1 MNKKKLSVVMAG
13 AMLASS
19 VAPVLAA
26 EVVKEEV
33 SADNLGLLIQKI
45 RTQLESKTFANETDD
60 DKRVNVGEAG
70 KSVYFIKINGVEY
83 KDAAIDEQ
91 SELQALLGNLAVGT
105 KVEIWSKGFEEKDGK
120 YYAKKEAVPTYANT
134 KELSDLVTPLGTKL
148 SAITDSVV
156 FNTTDDTLK
165 ITFKKAL
172 DMSPIVLAVGDE
184 KYDFDNFRNTDT
196 DSLDVITNATVN
208 NFGGF
213 PKKAAELGD
222 IASEKVEEVTIT
234 AGGYNL
240 QVSDL
245 YDGLMLTEKG
255 HDFFTKLKEAKAMSR
270 SVKVVGNVDTNQI
283 ISETEVANKIK
294 LVNGKVK
301 FTVEF
306 EEVHNMKYPK
316 ETYTIVG
323 TNEKEAERLVK
334 WILAKQAKVD
344 ILAGANRY
352 ETAAKI
358 AEEYAGL
365 TGDNVA
371 LNNSDDVNIV
381 LVNGN
386 ALVDGLAASPLAS
399 AKANTISGDKVS
411 APILLTESN
420 ELPKATKAYLK
431 EVLKNVEVGDLDR
444 VTVNLVG
451 GESVLNKSLE
461 RELKGLGFNVER
473 FGGDNREETSLEVA
487 EAIGNTNS
495 AFVVGADGEADAM
508 SIASVAAELK
518 TPIIVAKR
526 GGISEDAVYELK
538 NKVVTIVGGE
548 SVVTDT
554 ELNDIKAEASGV
566 LRVFGSNRQ
575 ATNAEVINK
584 YYKSGFAGKAENVI
598 VAKDGQNN
606 KSELVDALA
615 AANFASNVNA
625 PIVLATNKLSDAQVN
640 ALELNATGSKALYQV
655 GNGVA
660 RDVVKTIAQRLG
672 LAN

>member
-1 MNKKKLSVVMAG
+1 
-13 AMLASS
+13 
-19 VAPVLAA
+19 
-26 EVVKEEV
+26 
-33 SADNLGLLIQKI
+33 
-45 RTQLESKTFANETDD
+45 
-60 DKRVNVGEAG
+60 
-70 KSVYFIKINGVEY
+70 
-83 KDAAIDEQ
+83 
-91 SELQALLGNLAVGT
+91 
-105 KVEIWSKGFEEKDGK
+105 
-120 YYAKKEAVPTYANT
+120 
-134 KELSDLVTPLGTKL
+134 
-148 SAITDSVV
+148 
-156 FNTTDDTLK
+156 
-165 ITFKKAL
+165 
-172 DMSPIVLAVGDE
+172 
-184 KYDFDNFRNTDT
+184 
-196 DSLDVITNATVN
+196 
-208 NFGGF
+208 
-213 PKKAAELGD
+213 
-222 IASEKVEEVTIT
+222 
-234 AGGYNL
+234 
-240 QVSDL
+240 
-245 YDGLMLTEKG
+245 MLTEKG

-566 LRVFGSNRQ
+566 LRVSGSNRQ

>member
-26 EVVKEEV
+26 EVTKTET

-60 DKRVNVGEAG
+60 DKRVNKTEAG

-120 YYAKKEAVPTYANT
+120 YYAEKEAVPTYANT
-134 KELSDLVTPLGTKL
+134 KELSDLETTLQTSL
-148 SAITDSVV
+148 NAITDSVA

-184 KYDFDNFRNTDT
+184 RYDFDNFRNTDT
-196 DSLDVITNATVN
+196 DSLDVISNATVD

-213 PKKAAELGD
+213 PKEAAKLGD

-270 SVKVVGNVDTNQI
+270 TVKVVGNVGTSQI

-371 LNNSDDVNIV
+371 LNNSDNVNIV

-399 AKANTISGDKVS
+399 AKANTIRGDKVS

-566 LRVFGSNRQ
+566 LRVSGSNRQ